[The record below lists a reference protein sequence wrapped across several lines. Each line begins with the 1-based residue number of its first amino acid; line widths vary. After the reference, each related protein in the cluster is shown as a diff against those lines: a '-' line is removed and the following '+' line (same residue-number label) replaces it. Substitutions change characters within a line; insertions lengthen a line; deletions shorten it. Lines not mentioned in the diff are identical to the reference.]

1 MDLDEVRQDSM
12 RPARAWLGIVLV
24 IVLLVAAG
32 ALFLVWRP
40 ETYTETVAALTDK
53 DGEASGPSA
62 RAGAGSVASPAT
74 TEPAQVATIIPSPG
88 RSSAPTPSNA
98 RRPNARETASQAT
111 AARVEQ
117 QQGGIEQRLAQA
129 EARLSRLDLQTQ
141 AAAGNA
147 ARAEGLLISFATRRS
162 IERGAELGYLAD
174 QLRLRFGD
182 ALPNAVRTLTEMSR
196 NPVTLDQLLARLE
209 GLEPKLRASPEEPS
223 LQRLRREL
231 SNLFVVRRR
240 SSPSPRPQRRIE
252 RAKMFLETGR
262 YEAAIEEVQ
271 NMPGAGAADQWIADV
286 RRYAAAQRALDLIET
301 AAVLE
306 PRKLRDGSGERIDQ
320 PSPAVAPIKRQQQQ

>member
-1 MDLDEVRQDSM
+1 MDLDEASQDRTRFS
-12 RPARAWLGIVLV
+12 RALLGIALV

-40 ETYTETVAALTDK
+40 DTYTDAVAALTDNTQE
-53 DGEASGPSA
+53 DSQALVG
-62 RAGAGSVASPAT
+62 AGATPAATGEKSGDVEAVAVPTPRTSSGQAKG
-74 TEPAQVATIIPSPG
+74 SPG
-88 RSSAPTPSNA
+88 AAASNA
-98 RRPNARETASQAT
+98 SVE
-111 AARVEQ
+111 RVEQ
-117 QQGGIEQRLAQA
+117 QQGGLEQRLAA
-129 EARLSRLDLQTQ
+129 TERRLARLDLQAE

-147 ARAEGLLISFATRRS
+147 ARAEGLLISFGTRRS

-182 ALPNAVRTLTEMSR
+182 ALPNAVRTLVQMSR
-196 NPVTLDQLLARLE
+196 DPVTIDQLLARLE
-209 GLEPKLRASPEEPS
+209 GLEPALRSSPQEPS

-231 SNLFVVRRR
+231 SNLFVIRRQTA
-240 SSPSPRPQRRIE
+240 PSPQPKRRLE
-252 RAKMFLETGR
+252 RARMFLETGR

-271 NMPGAGAADQWIADV
+271 NMPGSDAAEDWISDV

-306 PRKLRDGSGERIDQ
+306 PRRLRDGSGERIDQ
-320 PSPAVAPIKRQQQQ
+320 PSPVVSPTPEN

>member
-1 MDLDEVRQDSM
+1 MDSEDAQLETARSS
-12 RPARAWLGIVLV
+12 RAWLGIALV

-40 ETYTETVAALTDK
+40 ETYTQTVAALTDNSQ
-53 DGEASGPSA
+53 DRNEPMS
-62 RAGAGSVASPAT
+62 RAGATPVAKAPSPA
-74 TEPAQVATIIPSPG
+74 EGALVPQPRAARPSPT
-88 RSSAPTPSNA
+88 ATSNEGA
-98 RRPNARETASQAT
+98 LDNASME
-111 AARVEQ
+111 RVAE
-117 QQGGIEQRLAQA
+117 QQGGLEQRLNAAEQRLA
-129 EARLSRLDLQTQ
+129 RLDLQAQ

-182 ALPNAVRTLTEMSR
+182 ALPNAVRTLVGMSR
-196 NPVTLDQLLARLE
+196 NPVTIDQLLARLE
-209 GLEPKLRASPEEPS
+209 GLEPALRASPEEPG

-231 SNLFVVRRR
+231 SNLFVIRRQTA
-240 SSPSPRPQRRIE
+240 PSPQPQRRID
-252 RAKMFLETGR
+252 RARMFLETGR

-271 NMPGAGAADQWIADV
+271 NMPGADAADQWIADV

-306 PRKLRDGSGERIDQ
+306 PRRLRDGQGERIEQ
-320 PSPAVAPIKRQQQQ
+320 PSPVVSPTPEE

>member
-1 MDLDEVRQDSM
+1 MDLDEVRQGSM
-12 RPARAWLGIVLV
+12 RPSRAWLGMVLV

-53 DGEASGPSA
+53 NSDSSEPSA
-62 RAGAGSVASPAT
+62 QAGATPMVTPAM
-74 TEPAQVATIIPSPG
+74 TEPAQVATIIPTPR
-88 RSSAPTPSNA
+88 RSAATRAPT
-98 RRPNARETASQAT
+98 ARETASQAS

-117 QQGGIEQRLAQA
+117 QQGGIEQRLAEA
-129 EARLSRLDLQTQ
+129 EARLTRLDLQAQ

-182 ALPNAVRTLTEMSR
+182 ALPNAVRTLTDMSR

-209 GLEPKLRASPEEPS
+209 GLEPKLRSSPQEPS
-223 LQRLRREL
+223 LHRLRREL
-231 SNLFVVRRR
+231 SNLFVIRRQ
-240 SSPSPRPQRRIE
+240 SAPSPRPKRRIE
-252 RAKMFLETGR
+252 RARMFLETGR

-271 NMPGAGAADQWIADV
+271 HMPGAEAADQWVADV

-320 PSPAVAPIKRQQQQ
+320 PSPAVAPVKQQPQR

>member
-1 MDLDEVRQDSM
+1 MDFEEARQDRAPSS
-12 RPARAWLGIVLV
+12 RAWLGIALLV
-24 IVLLVAAG
+24 VLLVAAG

-40 ETYTETVAALTDK
+40 QTYSDAVAALTAKSD
-53 DGEASGPSA
+53 DASEPMVSAGATPVATSQKRGGAQASAIPMPRAAQPHPTGAPSA
-62 RAGAGSVASPAT
+62 AA
-74 TEPAQVATIIPSPG
+74 
-88 RSSAPTPSNA
+88 SNA
-98 RRPNARETASQAT
+98 SVE
-111 AARVEQ
+111 RVAQ
-117 QQGGIEQRLAQA
+117 QQAAAEQRLA
-129 EARLSRLDLQTQ
+129 RLDLQAE

-182 ALPNAVRTLTEMSR
+182 ALPNAVRTLVQMSR
-196 NPVTLDQLLARLE
+196 DPVTIDQLLARLE
-209 GLEPKLRASPEEPS
+209 GLEPALRASPQEPG

-231 SNLFVVRRR
+231 SNLFVIRRQTA
-240 SSPSPRPQRRIE
+240 PSPQPKRRME
-252 RAKMFLETGR
+252 RARMFLETGR

-271 NMPGAGAADQWIADV
+271 NMPGSDAAEDWISDV

-306 PRKLRDGSGERIDQ
+306 PRRLRDGSGERIDQ
-320 PSPAVAPIKRQQQQ
+320 PSPVVSPTPEG

>member
-12 RPARAWLGIVLV
+12 RPSRAWLGIVLV

-53 DGEASGPSA
+53 NSDASEPSA
-62 RAGAGSVASPAT
+62 RTGATPMATPAM
-74 TEPAQVATIIPSPG
+74 TEPAQVATIIP
-88 RSSAPTPSNA
+88 TP
-98 RRPNARETASQAT
+98 RRTAGTREGASQTAASRAS

-129 EARLSRLDLQTQ
+129 EARLSRLDLQAQ

-182 ALPNAVRTLTEMSR
+182 ALPNAVRTLTDMSR

-231 SNLFVVRRR
+231 SNLFVVRRQ
-240 SSPSPRPQRRIE
+240 SAPSPRPQRRIE
-252 RAKMFLETGR
+252 RARMFLETGR

-271 NMPGAGAADQWIADV
+271 HMPGAGEAEQWVSDV

-320 PSPAVAPIKRQQQQ
+320 PSPAVAPVRQQ

>member
-12 RPARAWLGIVLV
+12 RPSRAWLGIVLV

-53 DGEASGPSA
+53 SSDANAPSA
-62 RAGAGSVASPAT
+62 HAGASPMAT
-74 TEPAQVATIIPSPG
+74 PAMTEPAQVATIIPTPR
-88 RSSAPTPSNA
+88 RSATNPSASGT
-98 RRPNARETASQAT
+98 PNARQTASQAS

-129 EARLSRLDLQTQ
+129 EARLSRLDLQAQ

-182 ALPNAVRTLTEMSR
+182 ALPNAVRTLTDMSR

-271 NMPGAGAADQWIADV
+271 NMPGAEAADQWIADV

-320 PSPAVAPIKRQQQQ
+320 PSPAVAPVKEQQQR

>member
-12 RPARAWLGIVLV
+12 RPSRAWLGIVLV

-53 DGEASGPSA
+53 SSDSNGPSA
-62 RAGAGSVASPAT
+62 RAAARPMASPAM
-74 TEPAQVATIIPSPG
+74 TEPAEMATIIPTPRRSAANPG
-88 RSSAPTPSNA
+88 ASGTRT
-98 RRPNARETASQAT
+98 PNARQTASQAS

-117 QQGGIEQRLAQA
+117 QQGGIEQRLAEA
-129 EARLSRLDLQTQ
+129 EARLSRLDLQAQ

-182 ALPNAVRTLTEMSR
+182 ALPNAVRTLTDMSR

-231 SNLFVVRRR
+231 SNLFIIRRQ
-240 SSPSPRPQRRIE
+240 SAPSPRPQRRIE
-252 RAKMFLETGR
+252 RARMFLETGR

-271 NMPGAGAADQWIADV
+271 HMPGAEEADQWVTDV

-320 PSPAVAPIKRQQQQ
+320 PSPAVAPVKQQQR

>member
-1 MDLDEVRQDSM
+1 MEFDEA
-12 RPARAWLGIVLV
+12 RPESARSSRAWLGMALV
-24 IVLLVAAG
+24 VFLLVAAG
-32 ALFLVWRP
+32 ALYLVWRP
-40 ETYTETVAALTDK
+40 ETYDRTVAALTDS
-53 DGEASGPSA
+53 SGNDDEGA
-62 RAGAGSVASPAT
+62 ALAGASPTAT
-74 TEPAQVATIIPSPG
+74 ANRPTPVEGTAVPSP
-88 RSSAPTPSNA
+88 RATA
-98 RRPNARETASQAT
+98 ERAAREQASVE
-111 AARVEQ
+111 RVEL
-117 QQGGIEQRLAQA
+117 QQGGIEQRLMEA
-129 EARLSRLDLQTQ
+129 ERRLARLDLQAQ

-196 NPVTLDQLLARLE
+196 DPVTIDQLLARLE
-209 GLEPKLRASPEEPS
+209 GLEPALRASPEEPS

-231 SNLFVVRRR
+231 SNLFVIRRQTA
-240 SSPSPRPQRRIE
+240 PSPQPQRRME
-252 RAKMFLETGR
+252 RARMFLETGR

-271 NMPGAGAADQWIADV
+271 NMPGASAADQWVSDV

-306 PRKLRDGSGERIDQ
+306 PRRLRDGSGERVEQ
-320 PSPAVAPIKRQQQQ
+320 PSPVISPTPAE

>member
-1 MDLDEVRQDSM
+1 MEFDEARQDRM
-12 RPARAWLGIVLV
+12 RTSRAWLGIALV

-32 ALFLVWRP
+32 ALFLAWRP
-40 ETYTETVAALTDK
+40 GIYESTLAALTEGDT
-53 DGEASGPSA
+53 ENSEPMA
-62 RAGAGSVASPAT
+62 RAGATPKPTEKNAAAGQDPARAAQAT
-74 TEPAQVATIIPSPG
+74 TPQAATS
-88 RSSAPTPSNA
+88 
-98 RRPNARETASQAT
+98 ETEAST
-111 AARVEQ
+111 ARVEAVAQ
-117 QQGGIEQRLAQA
+117 QQGGLEQRLAAA
-129 EARLSRLDLQTQ
+129 EQRLARLDLQAE

-182 ALPNAVRTLTEMSR
+182 ALPNAVRTLVQMSR
-196 NPVTLDQLLARLE
+196 DPVTIDQLLARLE
-209 GLEPKLRASPEEPS
+209 GLEPALRASPEEPS

-231 SNLFVVRRR
+231 SNLFVVRRQTA
-240 SSPSPRPQRRIE
+240 PSPQPQRRIE
-252 RAKMFLETGR
+252 RARMFLETGR

-271 NMPGAGAADQWIADV
+271 NMPGAEAADQWVADV

-306 PRKLRDGSGERIDQ
+306 PRRLRDGSGERIDQ
-320 PSPAVAPIKRQQQQ
+320 PSPVVSAAPAE